1 MGKTCLN
8 KNSLAVAYDC
18 DLPVHGVKD
27 IHIIDAEDIKSFTI
41 SPDGLSITALEL
53 VEGGVNNKVEGF
65 KQNIT
70 YTEELVEGDYAN
82 FIKPTVTFR
91 KPANV
96 DFTGNSFGQA
106 LANRKFV
113 VFVVFNEV
121 GKYSC
126 LGIQNPLVL
135 KGLERDVNANGNS
148 TMYTLSTEDGNF
160 SAAIHDSAPLAGQI

>member
-8 KNSLAVAYDC
+8 KNSLAVAYNC

-27 IHIIDAEDIKSFTI
+27 IYIIDTEDVEDFSL
-41 SPDGLSITALEL
+41 SQDGLSIEAFSLT
-53 VEGGVNNKVEGF
+53 GDGVSHKIEGF

-70 YTEELVEGDYAN
+70 YVEELVEGDYAN

-135 KGLERDVNANGNS
+135 KGLERDANANGNS
-148 TMYTLSTEDGNF
+148 TMYTLTTEDGNF
-160 SAAIHDSAPLAGQI
+160 SAAIHDGSPLAQRI

>member
-8 KNSLAVAYDC
+8 KNSLAVAYNC

-27 IHIIDAEDIKSFTI
+27 IYIIDTEDVEDFSL
-41 SPDGLSITALEL
+41 SRDGLSIEAFSLTAD
-53 VEGGVNNKVEGF
+53 GVSHKIEGF

-96 DFTGNSFGQA
+96 DFTGNSFGQT

-121 GKYSC
+121 GKYSY
-126 LGIQNPLVL
+126 LGVLNPLVL
-135 KGLERDVNANGNS
+135 KGLERDANANGNS
-148 TMYTLSTEDGNF
+148 TMYTLTTEDGNF
-160 SAAIHDSAPLAGQI
+160 SAAIHDGSPLA

>member
-8 KNSLAVAYDC
+8 KNSLAVAYNC

-27 IHIIDAEDIKSFTI
+27 IYIIDTEDVEDFSL
-41 SPDGLSITALEL
+41 SQDGLSIEAFSLTAD
-53 VEGGVNNKVEGF
+53 GVSHKIEGF

-70 YTEELVEGDYAN
+70 YAEELVEGDYAN

-96 DFTGNSFGQA
+96 DFTGNSFGQT

-126 LGIQNPLVL
+126 LGILNPLVL
-135 KGLERDVNANGNS
+135 KGLERDANANGNS
-148 TMYTLSTEDGNF
+148 TMYTLTTEDGNF
-160 SAAIHDSAPLAGQI
+160 SAAIHDGSPLA